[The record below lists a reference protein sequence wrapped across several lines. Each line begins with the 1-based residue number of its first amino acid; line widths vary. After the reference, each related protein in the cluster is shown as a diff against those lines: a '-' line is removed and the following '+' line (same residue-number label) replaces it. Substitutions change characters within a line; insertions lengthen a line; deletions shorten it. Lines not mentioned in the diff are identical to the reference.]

1 MGSRCPRFPC
11 YFADV
16 ADSAVRYDP
25 FSYEIHE
32 DPYPIYRRL
41 RDESPAYFDE
51 QHGFWALSRYADV
64 HRALHDY
71 ETFSS
76 AQGFLLEDIDDF
88 TLPMLLGMDPPD
100 HGRLRATISRALT
113 PRRVAML
120 EAPIR
125 DRCRA
130 LIDGFAARGSA
141 DLIGDFA
148 ALLPMWVISR
158 LLGVPDGDQDELR
171 RLADVMVHRE
181 DGTRGVPPAGKEA
194 AATIYGYFERLLAAR
209 ATGTGD
215 DLLTLLLTAER
226 AGEISHLE
234 IVGFCFLLII
244 AGNET
249 TTKLLGNLAVQL
261 AERPAVQARLVTE
274 PERSPNAVEEM
285 LRYDTSTHMMARTL
299 TREVELHGRRMEA
312 GRKVALLLASANRD
326 ERRWHEP
333 DLFDLTRDTA
343 DHVAFGFGV
352 HFCLGAALARLEARV
367 ALEELLARLPDF
379 TVDRAGLVRV
389 HSGNVRGYSVVP
401 IEFRAR

>member
-1 MGSRCPRFPC
+1 MR
-11 YFADV
+11 A
-16 ADSAVRYDP
+16 AATVRYDP
-25 FSYEIHE
+25 FSYEIHA

-41 RDESPAYFDE
+41 RDEAPAYFDE
-51 QHGFWALSRYADV
+51 AHGFHALSRYADV
-64 HRALHDY
+64 HRALHDHATY
-71 ETFSS
+71 SS
-76 AQGFLLEDIDDF
+76 AEGFLLEDIDDF

-120 EAPIR
+120 EAPVR
-125 DRCRA
+125 TRCRA
-130 LIDGFAARGSA
+130 LIDGFAPRGRA
-141 DLIGDFA
+141 ELVGDFA

-158 LLGVPDGDQDELR
+158 LLGVPDADQDELR

-181 DGTRGVPPAGKEA
+181 DGTRGVPAAGKEA
-194 AATIYGYFERLLAAR
+194 AARIYAYFEALLAAR
-209 ATGTGD
+209 GAD
-215 DLLTLLLTAER
+215 DAEDLLSLLLAAER

-249 TTKLLGNLAVQL
+249 TTKLLGNLADQL
-261 AERPAVQARLVTE
+261 TRHPDAKALLAAEPARI
-274 PERSPNAVEEM
+274 PNAVEEM

-299 TREVELHGRRMEA
+299 TRDVELHGCRMEA
-312 GRKVALLLASANRD
+312 GRKVALLLAAANRD
-326 ERRWHEP
+326 ERRWP
-333 DLFDLTRDTA
+333 DPDAFDVTRETA

-379 TVDRAGLVRV
+379 AVDAAGLVRV
-389 HSGNVRGYSVVP
+389 HSGNVRGYSAVP
-401 IEFRAR
+401 ITFRAR